1 MKKFNIKYIHIPCE
15 SVSESVTDSEDF
27 CSGFESFEYDFQ
39 YIESDLADLEPHSAD
54 DAEAD
59 SHMLQ
64 NFVPFPVTFDR
75 SILIVRTAFD
85 LDEFLTLQ
93 VLHVTSLSRGRSEL
107 LLFLTIS
114 AEGRIGMAGN
124 DPLATLIVKASLST
138 DSGSRDSAGVILSE
152 SS

>member
-27 CSGFESFEYDFQ
+27 RSGFESFEYNFQ
-39 YIESDLADLEPHSAD
+39 HIESDLADLEPHSAD

-93 VLHVTSLSRGRSEL
+93 VLHVTSLSRGDYHENILDQNCCYFSRFL
-107 LLFLTIS
+107 LRVGLVWQATIH
-114 AEGRIGMAGN
+114 
-124 DPLATLIVKASLST
+124 
-138 DSGSRDSAGVILSE
+138 
-152 SS
+152 